1 DASFVSCPLCSQLF
15 AEPRELPCRHTVCLP
30 CFRSLPADCSGGR
43 SCPVCGQVCAVPP
56 EQLTPDAKTSQMVQ
70 MYRMMT
76 AAGGATPKEPQQ
88 LGTEA
93 ACSQLNC
100 SSRSV
105 SACGPVSRMSVCE
118 SHLQSELE
126 QLRSK
131 LSRLTES
138 HRHLEPARKRI
149 VSAKWRLEHDVQT
162 VEELLGE
169 MQEMLGQTKNSL
181 CAEIAA
187 IQEQVSGC
195 LQNLE
200 KVDRQVARAQAA
212 DAEQQTNE
220 IFKAKS
226 LLKNI
231 DCEQPVIDCPNLQ
244 RRLHSLTLLLQ
255 AELSKLCYCSEPAVT
270 ASPVLSLN
278 ADVVHK
284 SPYRTWLLSNR
295 VERSTQR
302 HGTRRLNYSTSS
314 RGGASSSA
322 SALSR
327 NSATAFTDAVASTAG
342 KTGTPVAFG
351 FPQSIESNSK
361 VPWINFGQTNQ
372 SAQVPAE
379 TDEQV
384 GVLPIRMS
392 NSTGLQSCF
401 NWTTRL
407 TVCSNTTGFFTSWFG
422 QVTSERGPN
431 PLPAECLVVLRSDS
445 QDSLLFIDS
454 ENSESRFYCKLT
466 GWDQKPNDLC
476 WVPGGPRLAL
486 ASGRGLSG
494 ASIQGPE
501 QLSFTARTGFEMSF
515 GTSSGASVGSSSPS
529 VEARR
534 KLSALLAELAS
545 AATTAST
552 SATTFSFT
560 PAATSASTTAA
571 TSASTPAPK
580 FSFAPVVTSASKT
593 AATSASTPAPKFSFA
608 PVVTSASTTAATSA
622 STPAPKFSFAPVVT
636 SASKTAATSASTPAP
651 KFSFAPV
658 VTSASKTAA
667 TSASTPAPKFSF
679 APVVTS
685 ASTTAATSA
694 STPAPKFSFAPVV
707 TSASKTAATSAS
719 TPAPK
724 FSFAPVVTSASTTA
738 ATSASTSAP
747 KFSFAPVVTSAS
759 KTAAT
764 SASTPAPKFSFAP
777 VVTSASTTAATSA
790 STPAPKFS
798 FAPVVTSASTTA
810 ATSASTPVSTFA
822 PASTFPPTPAAPA
835 VVSVALADLSGC
847 IVRSRRVDQLQ
858 RLTGLTANADKVFV
872 AGVSDAH
879 ARLSVFCF
887 SAESLELQSVIELSE
902 LPDAAAPVGLF
913 GISLCKS
920 GLLFA
925 CPMSSRL
932 LHHCLETGVTSAFS
946 DEKLGEGSAFCAD
959 DRGLVFV
966 ARSDSLKV
974 HLPDGRLLQTVESS
988 PSAPVSCIFASSDL
1002 IFVSH
1007 LQSTVARV
1015 YSRGTFFK

>member
-1 DASFVSCPLCSQLF
+1 MDASFVSCPLCSQLF
-15 AEPRELPCRHTVCLP
+15 TEPRELPCRHTVCLR

-76 AAGGATPKEPQQ
+76 AAGGTTPKEPQQ

-138 HRHLEPARKRI
+138 HRRLEPARKRI

-200 KVDRQVARAQAA
+200 RVDRQVARAQAA

-270 ASPVLSLN
+270 ASLVLSLN

-284 SPYRTWLLSNR
+284 SPYRSWLLSNR

-302 HGTRRLNYSTSS
+302 HCTRRLNSSTSS

-322 SALSR
+322 SAFSR

-342 KTGTPVAFG
+342 KTGTLVAFG

-361 VPWINFGQTNQ
+361 VPWFGVGQTNQ

-392 NSTGLQSCF
+392 NSTGLQSCSG
-401 NWTTRL
+401 TTRL
-407 TVCSNTTGFFTSWFG
+407 TVCSNTTGFFIGLLG
-422 QVTSERGPN
+422 QVTSDPCSN

-445 QDSLLFIDS
+445 LDSLLFIDC
-454 ENSESRFYCKLT
+454 ENSDSRFYCKLT

-486 ASGRGLSG
+486 ASGRGPSG
-494 ASIQGPE
+494 ASAEGRE
-501 QLSFTARTGFEMSF
+501 QLSFTARTGFGLSF
-515 GTSSGASVGSSSPS
+515 GTSSDASVGVFTSS
-529 VEARR
+529 VEAPR
-534 KLSALLAELAS
+534 KASASKPAATFAAPRPTSSSVTAATSFAPPAKLAS
-545 AATTAST
+545 TPAA
-552 SATTFSFT
+552 TFSFAPAVT
-560 PAATSASTTAA
+560 SASTTAATFSFAPAATSASTTAA
-571 TSASTPAPK
+571 T
-580 FSFAPVVTSASKT
+580 FSFAP
-593 AATSASTPAPKFSFA
+593 AATSAS
-608 PVVTSASTTAATSA
+608 
-622 STPAPKFSFAPVVT
+622 
-636 SASKTAATSASTPAP
+636 
-651 KFSFAPV
+651 
-658 VTSASKTAA
+658 
-667 TSASTPAPKFSF
+667 
-679 APVVTS
+679 
-685 ASTTAATSA
+685 
-694 STPAPKFSFAPVV
+694 
-707 TSASKTAATSAS
+707 
-719 TPAPK
+719 
-724 FSFAPVVTSASTTA
+724 
-738 ATSASTSAP
+738 
-747 KFSFAPVVTSAS
+747 
-759 KTAAT
+759 
-764 SASTPAPKFSFAP
+764 
-777 VVTSASTTAATSA
+777 
-790 STPAPKFS
+790 
-798 FAPVVTSASTTA
+798 
-810 ATSASTPVSTFA
+810 
-822 PASTFPPTPAAPA
+822 TPAAPA

-847 IVRSRRVDQLQ
+847 IVRSRKVDQLQ

-872 AGVSDAH
+872 AGVSAAH
-879 ARLSVFCF
+879 ARLSVVCF

-902 LPDAAAPVGLF
+902 LPTDAASAGVF

-966 ARSDSLKV
+966 ARRDYLKV

-1015 YSRGTFFK
+1015 YSRGNFFK